1 MTSRA
6 NIGVI
11 AASPSQKG
19 RAPHAWTVVLLCGL
33 AMVAEGF
40 DTYSM
45 SYAAPL
51 VIRDWGESPA
61 SIGVLLAASV
71 VASAIGTM
79 AVGPIADRHGRKP
92 CLLAALMIFG
102 LATLMTAHVTN
113 FVELTAA
120 RLLSSV
126 ALGASVP
133 IAIALASEAVA
144 PGRRGVVAA
153 AMSGCIALGIV
164 LSGLVAAAMVPE
176 HGWQSL
182 MYVGGLFALVLALPI
197 LMLVDE
203 PSRNGGDASVAT
215 GRVGALFAP
224 EFRRATFTA
233 LFVMGTIYAVS
244 FFFNFWLPALLL
256 QYNPD
261 IQEVALANSLAQTMS
276 LIGALFAGR
285 AMDRHG
291 LRALALTFAAAAVVL
306 TVGVGLPSSFGG
318 LVIGSCCICLFMNGA
333 FGGALAVPVHL
344 YPQEL
349 RATALGFTIGVSRLV
364 GGSLGPLAGGWLL
377 AWNLPTSAVAIAFGP
392 ALLLSAG
399 ALFLYTRRT

>member
-1 MTSRA
+1 MTSQA
-6 NIGVI
+6 NIAVI
-11 AASPSQKG
+11 AASAPQAR
-19 RAPHAWTVVLLCGL
+19 RAPRASTVVGLCGL

-71 VASAIGTM
+71 VASAMGTM
-79 AVGPIADRHGRKP
+79 AIGPIADRHGRKP
-92 CLLAALMIFG
+92 CLLAALVVFG
-102 LATLMTAHVTN
+102 LATLMTAHVST

-120 RLLSSV
+120 RILSSL

-144 PGRRGVVAA
+144 PARRGVVAA
-153 AMSGCIALGIV
+153 TMSGCIALGIV
-164 LSGLVAAAMVPE
+164 ASGLVAAAMVPE
-176 HGWQSL
+176 HGWPSL
-182 MYVGGLFALVLALPI
+182 MYVGGLFALLLALPVA
-197 LMLVDE
+197 MLVDE
-203 PSRNGGDASVAT
+203 PLRSEGEASAVA
-215 GRVGALFAP
+215 GRVSALFAP

-244 FFFNFWLPALLL
+244 FFFNFWLPSLLL
-256 QYNPD
+256 QHNSD

-306 TVGVGLPSSFGG
+306 TLGVGLPGSFGG

-399 ALFLYTRRT
+399 VLFLYTRRS